1 MHVRTQLLVH
11 DEPGRLRSLRA
22 GRYLNFEEREWR
34 HASHG
39 SPRARY
45 QLGLPLADR
54 CPVLASLPPRVAAL
68 RRSSREIVDGAT
80 GEVRADGEAVGPVCP
95 TWKGRNKPHRA
106 DRRWVQGWSPQ
117 QISER
122 LKLDFVDDESMRI
135 SHDAIYQA
143 LMCTRR
149 CASNQHSC
157 GVMLPPVLY
166 NYDG

>member
-1 MHVRTQLLVH
+1 
-11 DEPGRLRSLRA
+11 
-22 GRYLNFEEREWR
+22 
-34 HASHG
+34 
-39 SPRARY
+39 
-45 QLGLPLADR
+45 
-54 CPVLASLPPRVAAL
+54 LPPRVAAL

-135 SHDAIYQA
+135 SHEAIYQA
-143 LMCTRR
+143 LYIESRGALRR
-149 CASNQHSC
+149 ELWRACATGERFEFLGPGRAKAVGACHRGRGDQRATGRGCWSC
-157 GVMLPPVLY
+157 RSRSLGR
-166 NYDG
+166 